1 MMPTTNFSLAIFQV
15 PHVEKEM
22 GCKKDAFGR
31 DSTCTSS
38 GALRI
43 LKLASHQKLTYYSL
57 NFQKLKLK
65 CMFKHKT
72 ISRKWI

>member
-1 MMPTTNFSLAIFQV
+1 MTPMMPTTNFSLAVFQV

-43 LKLASHQKLTYYSL
+43 LKLASH
-57 NFQKLKLK
+57 
-65 CMFKHKT
+65 
-72 ISRKWI
+72 